1 MFDDYRNIILGDDS
15 HTAGIGTTPNSASR
29 SPSRKF
35 SRGGGAAGGGS
46 STKRRRHRNYSHMV
60 TDGRKHSKCPSGNR
74 VKDEDSD
81 DGGCGS
87 MANDTSKFYVK

>member
-1 MFDDYRNIILGDDS
+1 
-15 HTAGIGTTPNSASR
+15 
-29 SPSRKF
+29 
-35 SRGGGAAGGGS
+35 
-46 STKRRRHRNYSHMV
+46 MV